1 MKEKK
6 KEKKSFKENKQQK
19 ILYKFTFKNKEK
31 KRNIK

>member
-6 KEKKSFKENKQQK
+6 KREKNLKENKQQK